1 MVLKE
6 KLIVHTKH
14 RLYLITQ
21 GNIGYIDFCIQMIII
36 RRKLALLN
44 IMGSYAE
51 YNLLFFYC
59 HFFQLIFTDS
69 LLTCAVQS
77 YLGELSDRSDSNVF

>member
-6 KLIVHTKH
+6 KLTVHTKH

-21 GNIGYIDFCIQMIII
+21 GNTGYIDFCIQMIII
-36 RRKLALLN
+36 QRKPALLN

-51 YNLLFFYC
+51 YNLPLFLLSFFSAYFYR
-59 HFFQLIFTDS
+59 
-69 LLTCAVQS
+69 LTLNLCSAILFGRTLRQIKQ
-77 YLGELSDRSDSNVF
+77 

>member
-21 GNIGYIDFCIQMIII
+21 GNMGYTDFCIQMIII
-36 RRKLALLN
+36 QRKLTLLN

-51 YNLLFFYC
+51 YNLLYFLLSFFPGY
-59 HFFQLIFTDS
+59 FSDS

-77 YLGELSDRSDSNVF
+77 YLGEVSDTSNSNVF